1 VKTVNHSEPVS
12 PETADS
18 SGPLTLM
25 QLIELRAGTS
35 PRTSYLEDA
44 RSERTVDYG
53 TLLVSALEWRDA
65 LHSSRRG
72 LDPSVILDISDPI
85 SFAVAYVSIIANGF
99 RVIPVDPTAKWAEFE
114 RLAARVGT
122 VTAAVSDRSEPVTL
136 DGAIILAIDSL
147 TGGPVISG
155 RQGHAPDAADS
166 IAASSTPERLGGTGS
181 VILFTSGSTGHP
193 KGVEMPEEQLLF
205 VARGIAANNELTAS
219 DRGYNPL
226 PLFHVNAEVVG
237 LLSTLVA
244 GASLVLD
251 RRFHR
256 TDFWELLAERRITW
270 VNAVPA
276 ILAVLAHSE
285 PISPPT
291 TVRFIRTASAPLP
304 DAVRNAFVTVPLVIS
319 WGMTE
324 GASQITATTLSGESP
339 SGSVGVPVGSEVQV
353 RSDDGRT
360 TLPSDS
366 IGALWIRGA
375 GIVKSYFQ
383 GASSDRFDSGGWLST
398 GDLGKVDAQGNV
410 CLIGRS
416 DDVINRGGEKV
427 YPQEVEDVL
436 LEDER
441 VREAIVVARPDPIL
455 GQVPVAYVIP
465 PEPNIDDDALRT
477 LAVQLMERCA
487 ESLPRFKRPVE
498 VNVVSDV
505 PRAATG
511 KIQRSRLREI
521 AAAALSPS

>member
-1 VKTVNHSEPVS
+1 
-12 PETADS
+12 
-18 SGPLTLM
+18 M

-35 PRTSYLEDA
+35 PSSSYLEDA
-44 RSERTVDYG
+44 RSERTIDYG
-53 TLLVSALEWRDA
+53 TLLASALEWRSA
-65 LHSSRRG
+65 LHSLRRSP
-72 LDPSVILDISDPI
+72 DPSVILDISDPI

-99 RVIPVDPTAKWAEFE
+99 RVIPVDPSAKWAEFE
-114 RLAARVGT
+114 RLAERVGT
-122 VTAAVSDRSEPVTL
+122 VTAAVSDRAEPVTL
-136 DGAIILAIDSL
+136 DGATMLAIDSS
-147 TGGPVISG
+147 TGAPVIS
-155 RQGHAPDAADS
+155 QQQHQQQLADAADS
-166 IAASSTPERLGGTGS
+166 IAAASSTSGPSGTGS
-181 VILFTSGSTGHP
+181 VVLFTSGSTGQP

-205 VARGIAANNELTAS
+205 VARGIAAHNELTAS

-237 LLSTLVA
+237 VLSTLVV
-244 GASLVLD
+244 GSTLVLD

-256 TDFWELLAERRITW
+256 TDFWELLADRRITW

-285 PISPPT
+285 PINPPS

-324 GASQITATTLSGESP
+324 GASQITATLLHGGSP
-339 SGSVGVPVGSEVQV
+339 GGSVGVPVGSEVQV
-353 RSDDGRT
+353 RSDDGT
-360 TLPSDS
+360 TILPKDA
-366 IGALWIRGA
+366 IGGLWIRGA
-375 GIVKSYFQ
+375 GIVRSYFQ

-410 CLIGRS
+410 YLIGRS

-436 LEDER
+436 LEDVR

-465 PEPNIDDDALRT
+465 PEPNPDGDAY
-477 LAVQLMERCA
+477 LALSAQLMERCA

-498 VNVVSDV
+498 INVVSDV

-521 AAAALSPS
+521 AASALSPS